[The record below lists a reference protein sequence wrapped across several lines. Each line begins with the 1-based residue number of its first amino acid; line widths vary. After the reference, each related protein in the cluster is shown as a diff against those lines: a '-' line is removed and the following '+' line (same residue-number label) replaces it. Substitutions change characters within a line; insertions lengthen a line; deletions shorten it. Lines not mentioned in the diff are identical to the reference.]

1 MKKRLFLMV
10 LTTTVLTSAL
20 AGCGRKEE
28 NNANDNT
35 VNEAATEEIIQED
48 TETETIMGTEEDTT
62 NQLQLGNAVEIP
74 EGWDGEAAETDAHG
88 QLERVIAEYCGV
100 AETDYANVRYY
111 YNYVDL
117 NGDSKNEILA
127 FVIGNEVAGIDGTM
141 LLWID
146 DSENGNIT
154 KDSVKQ
160 SFKKVGTPV
169 YISNH
174 MTEGYRDLILADDSA
189 MAAAKVETTSNAD
202 ANAVGEPASGTDV
215 NAADEATN
223 GTDTKTRSV
232 DSDTTQGNATKQAP
246 ADGTVENTE
255 SATTTSLEKSPA
267 DENLTDAILAEPEY
281 RLLVWTGE
289 KYQELEEGTVLEN
302 LEGQEG
308 TAIITNNLEAD
319 FSNDNYH
326 FLGEAM

>member
-10 LTTTVLTSAL
+10 LTTTVLTSAF

-35 VNEAATEEIIQED
+35 VSEAATEEITRDEVG
-48 TETETIMGTEEDTT
+48 TETLMGTEEDTT

-74 EGWDGEAAETDAHG
+74 EGWDGQEAETDAHG

-127 FVIGNEVAGIDGTM
+127 FVIGNEVKGIDGTM

-189 MAAAKVETTSNAD
+189 MAAAKVETTGNAD
-202 ANAVGEPASGTDV
+202 ANAVGEPASDTGA
-215 NAADEATN
+215 NAAD
-223 GTDTKTRSV
+223 GTAANARSV
-232 DSDTTQGNATKQAP
+232 DSDTTQGNAIKQAP
-246 ADGTVENTE
+246 ADGAVENTE
-255 SATTTSLEKSPA
+255 SATTTNLENPV
-267 DENLTDAILAEPEY
+267 DAISAEPKY
-281 RLLVWTGE
+281 TLLVWTGE